1 MATPCLGCSSRL
13 QGYRLALRSLP
24 LRHLGAS
31 HLQNG
36 SSRCF
41 ERTPTIP
48 HFPSPSSAQGR
59 PSGTENIRSLRGR
72 GSSPVET
79 AGHTPVRRAG
89 EDETNLELTQ
99 FVSSVSDVGE
109 RLPRAPLAFQG
120 TERCEN
126 GVFGQPVVGGGPG
139 IYCMQKRSVVS
150 LMQMLS
156 RRKKKKGVAQP
167 RKKVQYI
174 STPDPLA
181 QSEKSRDRRDFLH
194 ASSSPSSLSSP
205 VSPHEETGDPFIL
218 NDIHEREF
226 AFREDVG
233 SSPDSHTSLGVT
245 QADEFFPGVHIRRT
259 LVPARDRDALGREG
273 ALHEDAAKRGRDAE
287 TGVIQSTS
295 TTAHRQLRQLAQ
307 MRSIKHLASY
317 LLQFS
322 QTIPAANSA
331 EAYVQVLSRLERDAG
346 LMDCEAIR
354 RAATAI
360 ANFRRGRNSPL
371 ASKTPRRLRPYDSQ
385 RGRSSP
391 RETTKRRK
399 KQEAAEWRGLLA
411 GGQRQASIFAGDLE
425 PEVET
430 NEAVRVAE
438 DRTVEAL
445 MKQAGEQLLDTTPL
459 RTACRLL
466 ALFAVYFRLFYLPFY
481 AGFSLKFCQQHLR
494 ASGQEL
500 ADVAHAFA
508 LLHLKDGHLFESVA
522 TASASILSTFSHT
535 HLSRLLL
542 SFALVGLSCESLFV
556 DAAPHIARMSAR
568 FSPEE
573 VGHLAFAHARFRL
586 CTPQLQS
593 LLTARVPD
601 ILPYLSS
608 PQLAELV
615 ISMRQLRVPLSL
627 DAQAQLAEHID
638 LSVLDWELLGAFLSA
653 VSPLQALPISFWQ
666 EAATECLSRLLPPL
680 TSMEMLAAT
689 EWRTER
695 DASLSSCEYNACETS
710 HFPKDKECESASQ
723 QMKVSCEPLTS
734 SLSPSTKALSAALS
748 SPPVSS
754 SASSQSALK
763 RFALPPD
770 FPILPLPATSALVD
784 CFLSF
789 SALFAGSLTG
799 SAAAP
804 HDLRTPL
811 PSVLAALAHCLCSSP
826 SLSSISEEGR
836 NGDSRTGPTRKE
848 LIDTLLPA
856 DVARL
861 YRALR
866 GGVRSHW
873 DVEQRQWKETKQGT
887 EHANASPQSMCSFD
901 PLSGNQLPRRR
912 VDGGKECTDET
923 QLRGGPEDT
932 STSLLA
938 PERTPKSDGG
948 DVLAEAPGAGERH
961 HMEGESRQHDVAAD
975 GEGEAAWM
983 ETQVNSLRY
992 LSKSACSRGV
1002 TQLSYEGRSPPS
1014 SDKVSEQAS
1023 RDREWGSVFEF
1034 ERDGKTEITRDTSA
1048 LWTDTV
1054 VARALRAFSNHC
1066 LDFNVGAEAEGE
1078 PEASEGSRVVPL
1090 SRALRDV
1097 ADALTSGE
1105 GQDAAILRL
1114 EMGLLRRFL
1123 SLDPSAFSLSQ
1134 LLAVTYSLIALYPP
1148 PARAVASPGSL
1159 VSLQSLSDGVEPFHA
1174 SISTGRTKRQ
1184 SSRTEREGTGNDP
1197 PSKLPALSPPVPRDA
1212 PGAFLEV
1219 ACRRLASALCTVQK
1233 KECTR
1238 DDEACPPIQH
1248 LLYLQQ
1254 FVVRTFTAVHYPGVP
1269 LWPLPLQAAS
1279 AEAVAENS
1287 LQMLRSQPGGPRRP
1301 DFSFASPLATNEVE
1315 SLLEE
1320 EGIEFCANFGE
1331 GPFTCLGVETSRS
1344 IAYLYL
1350 APECYQPPALTAS
1363 SRQEVV
1369 RLASSMEEKHKC
1381 QKESGELAAS
1391 YRHLHTSMDTKRDTT
1406 DSSHQFETEN
1416 RNSCQKTEN
1425 GRPPVDERNL
1435 SSTVIR
1441 SADGLLELKS
1451 ETGAALRCLQQ
1462 RGWQLVCLPFF
1473 VWRLLA
1479 TREAKRSF
1487 LRQQRELCLAL
1498 DRAPHAASRN

>member
-1 MATPCLGCSSRL
+1 MATPCLGRSSRL
-13 QGYRLALRSLP
+13 HGYRLALRSLPLP

-31 HLQNG
+31 HLQNR

-41 ERTPTIP
+41 AGTPTTP
-48 HFPSPSSAQGR
+48 HFPPPSSAKAKPGE
-59 PSGTENIRSLRGR
+59 TEKIRSLRGR
-72 GSSPVET
+72 GSSRLET
-79 AGHTPVRRAG
+79 ASHTPVRR
-89 EDETNLELTQ
+89 DEEEEKNVKLRQ
-99 FVSSVSDVGE
+99 FVSSVFDVGE
-109 RLPRAPLAFQG
+109 RLPRPPLACQR
-120 TERCEN
+120 TEMCEN
-126 GVFGQPVVGGGPG
+126 KVFGRPVVGGGPG
-139 IYCMQKRSVVS
+139 SYRMQKRSVVS
-150 LMQMLS
+150 LMQMLAQK
-156 RRKKKKGVAQP
+156 KKKKGVAQP

-181 QSEKSRDRRDFLH
+181 QPIKSRDRRDFLH
-194 ASSSPSSLSSP
+194 ASSSASSLSSAG
-205 VSPHEETGDPFIL
+205 SPHEEPGDPFIL

-226 AFREDVG
+226 AFREDMR
-233 SSPDSHTSLGVT
+233 SSPNSLTSPGVT
-245 QADEFFPGVHIRRT
+245 QVDKFFPGVDIRRT
-259 LVPARDRDALGREG
+259 VVPARHRDAFDKEG
-273 ALHEDAAKRGRDAE
+273 AFNEDAEERGRYAE
-287 TGVIQSTS
+287 TGVIESTS

-307 MRSIKHLASY
+307 MRSVKHLASY

-322 QTIPAANSA
+322 QTVPAANSA

-371 ASKTPRRLRPYDSQ
+371 ASKTPRRLRPYDGQ

-391 RETTKRRK
+391 RETTKTRK
-399 KQEAAEWRGLLA
+399 EQEAAELRGLLA
-411 GGQRQASIFAGDLE
+411 GGQRQAGIFAGDLE

-508 LLHLKDGHLFESVA
+508 LLYLKDGRLFESVA

-542 SFALVGLSCESLFV
+542 SFALVGLSCESLFL
-556 DAAPHIARMSAR
+556 DAAPHIARMRAR

-593 LLTARVPD
+593 LLNDRVPD

-608 PQLAELV
+608 PQLGELV

-627 DAQAQLAEHID
+627 DAQAQLAERID

-653 VSPLQALPISFWQ
+653 ASLLQALPISFWQ

-695 DASLSSCEYNACETS
+695 DATLGSCEYNACGTS
-710 HFPKDKECESASQ
+710 HFPKEKEFESASQ
-723 QMKVSCEPLTS
+723 QMEVSCEPVTS
-734 SLSPSTKALSAALS
+734 WLSPSMKPLSAALS
-748 SPPVSS
+748 SPVVSS
-754 SASSQSALK
+754 AASQSAQK
-763 RFALPPD
+763 DFALPPD
-770 FPILPLPATSALVD
+770 FPILPLPSTSALVD

-789 SALFAGSLTG
+789 SALFAGSLAG
-799 SAAAP
+799 SAGVP
-804 HDLRTPL
+804 HDLCTPL

-826 SLSSISEEGR
+826 SLSSTSEEDR
-836 NGDSRTGPTRKE
+836 NGGSRTGPTRKE

-873 DVEQRQWKETKQGT
+873 DVEQRQWKEAKEGP
-887 EHANASPQSMCSFD
+887 EHANASPQSMRCFD
-901 PLSGNQLPRRR
+901 PFSGNGLPRRR
-912 VDGGKECTDET
+912 VDSGKECTEET
-923 QLRGGPEDT
+923 QLRGGPDGT
-932 STSLLA
+932 ASSLLA
-938 PERTPKSDGG
+938 PQRRPKSDGG
-948 DVLAEAPGAGERH
+948 DVLAEAPGAGDRH
-961 HMEGESRQHDVAAD
+961 HVDGESRQRDVAAD
-975 GEGEAAWM
+975 GEEEAAWM

-992 LSKSACSRGV
+992 FRKSGFSRGV
-1002 TQLSYEGRSPPS
+1002 TQLNYEGRSPPS
-1014 SDKVSEQAS
+1014 RDEVSEQAS
-1023 RDREWGSVFEF
+1023 SDRELGSVFEF
-1034 ERDGKTEITRDTSA
+1034 ERDGETEISRDPSA

-1054 VARALRAFSNHC
+1054 VARALHAFSNQR
-1066 LDFNVGAEAEGE
+1066 LDFNVRAEAEGE
-1078 PEASEGSRVVPL
+1078 AEASEGSQVVPL
-1090 SRALRDV
+1090 SRALSEV

-1123 SLDPSAFSLSQ
+1123 SLEPGAFSLSQ

-1148 PARAVASPGSL
+1148 PARPVASTGSL
-1159 VSLQSLSDGVEPFHA
+1159 VSLPSLSDGVNSFPS
-1174 SISTGRTKRQ
+1174 SISARRTKLQ
-1184 SSRTEREGTGNDP
+1184 SSRTEREGAGNDP
-1197 PSKLPALSPPVPRDA
+1197 PSKLPARSPLPRDA

-1219 ACRRLASALCTVQK
+1219 ACRRVANALCTVQK
-1233 KECTR
+1233 KEGTR

-1269 LWPLPLQAAS
+1269 LWPLPFQAAS

-1287 LQMLRSQPGGPRRP
+1287 LQMRRSQPGGPRRLG
-1301 DFSFASPLATNEVE
+1301 FSFASPLAISEVE
-1315 SLLEE
+1315 SILEE

-1331 GPFTCLGVETSRS
+1331 GPFTCLGVETSRP
-1344 IAYLYL
+1344 IAYLFL
-1350 APECYQPPALTAS
+1350 APECYQPPALSAS
-1363 SRQEVV
+1363 SRREVV
-1369 RLASSMEEKHKC
+1369 RRVWSVEEKLKG
-1381 QKESGELAAS
+1381 QEESGELAAS

-1406 DSSHQFETEN
+1406 DSSHQLEAEN
-1416 RNSCQKTEN
+1416 RNSCQETEN
-1425 GRPPVDERNL
+1425 GRLVDERNL
-1435 SSTVIR
+1435 YSTAIR

-1451 ETGAALRCLQQ
+1451 ETGAALRCFQQ

-1487 LRQQRELCLAL
+1487 LRQQRELCLAV